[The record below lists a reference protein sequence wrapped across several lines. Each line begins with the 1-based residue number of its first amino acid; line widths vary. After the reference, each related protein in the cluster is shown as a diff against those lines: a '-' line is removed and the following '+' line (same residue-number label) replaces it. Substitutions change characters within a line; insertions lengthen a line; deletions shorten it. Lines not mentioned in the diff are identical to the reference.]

1 MKDVFGNSKPVQ
13 IEVNEW
19 WFNGRI
25 IVEQEDFRLPKWI
38 SFLDSESSF
47 ITEIHKSK
55 AEAVKFAMENPF
67 LNPDNKPID
76 YIGLVLN

>member
-25 IVEQEDFRLPKWI
+25 IIKQDDYRLPTWI
-38 SFLDSESSF
+38 SFLDSEDPNV
-47 ITEIHKSK
+47 TEVHINK
-55 AEAVKFAMENPF
+55 ADAVKFALENPF
-67 LNPDNKPID
+67 LNPENKPID
-76 YIGLVLN
+76 YIGS